1 MTEPI
6 CAETC
11 FPGAGGGDC
20 ATASTTSPEIMP
32 FSHHTG
38 RAVRRFV
45 LLLGLNLG
53 LGLALGGCSWVSGQ
67 YSDVKCPGAGA
78 VSGIDTVARF
88 DGRGTAY
95 VDLAD
100 RATLSGVTSDCSIDS
115 SGASVTVT
123 LSTLAELGPMAPGRT
138 VDFPY
143 FVAVI
148 DAHDKVVAKRVFQNT
163 ITFKPNENRAGTRD
177 TVTERIPLAD
187 PKQADRYHVV
197 VGLQL
202 TQEELAFNRTQH

>member
-1 MTEPI
+1 
-6 CAETC
+6 
-11 FPGAGGGDC
+11 
-20 ATASTTSPEIMP
+20 MP

-88 DGRGTAY
+88 DGHGTAY
-95 VDLAD
+95 VNLAD
-100 RATLSGVTSDCSIDS
+100 RASLGGLKSDCNIDS
-115 SGASVTVT
+115 SGVSVTVS

-143 FVAVI
+143 FVAVT
-148 DAHDKVVAKRVFQNT
+148 DSRDKVVAKRVFPNT
-163 ITFKPNENRAGTRD
+163 VTFKPNENRAGTQD

-187 PKQADRYHVV
+187 PKQADRYHVI
-197 VGLQL
+197 VGFQL
-202 TQEELAFNRTQH
+202 SADELAFNRTQH